1 MDELT
6 IVIPVLSAFKKMPAL
21 LDDLAGYLKAN
32 PGDINLIIV
41 VDETVAQPESI
52 IAYVKEKYPWFKMR
66 VLQKFG
72 AGSIA
77 NYGALVRFGM
87 AYASSKY
94 IVLVSSRGEDDLSRI
109 TVMLTRIRQG
119 YQVVQGTRY
128 ANPADA
134 KHVTWLFRLYQSLY
148 RRLVWIFTGLKIS
161 DSTYAFKMFDRVF
174 VQALGVS
181 RNRMSLCPEI
191 TIKSLL
197 AGGKVDYVS
206 STVRTVKGVSD
217 FRLLREG
224 PGYFL
229 VILRALLH
237 RLGIR
242 WF

>member
-6 IVIPVLSAFKKMPAL
+6 IVIPVLSAFAKMPVR

-32 PGDINLIIV
+32 PGDISVIIV
-41 VDETVAQPESI
+41 VDETVTQPDSI
-52 IAYVKEKYPWFKMR
+52 IAYARAKHPWIKMR
-66 VLQKFG
+66 VLQKYG
-72 AGSIA
+72 KGSVA
-77 NYGALVRFGM
+77 NYGALARFGM
-87 AYASSKY
+87 AYANSKY
-94 IVLVSSRGEDDLSRI
+94 VVLVSARGEDDLSRI
-109 TVMLTRIRQG
+109 TVMLSRIRQG

-128 ANPADA
+128 ANRADA
-134 KHVTWLFRLYQSLY
+134 KKVPWLFRLYQGSYHWLV
-148 RRLVWIFTGLKIS
+148 RLFTGLTIS

-197 AGGKVDYVS
+197 AGGKVDYVP
-206 STVRTVKGVSD
+206 STTMSLKGESD
-217 FRLLREG
+217 FRLWREG
-224 PGYFL
+224 PGYLL
-229 VILRALLH
+229 VVLRGLIH